1 MGDEIIKVIDKLCQ
15 QFGIAIDWTDQNVLP
30 YLQELAYRY
39 VHYKI
44 VFYSIWAIIGLILVI
59 ISIVICK
66 KFFGKSENKQYE
78 YDFFY
83 EEFYDDHECLCT
95 VLCIVAIILFIIGL
109 AIVIPMIFY
118 IAQCITI
125 PEKLIFDYVSSL
137 LK

>member
-15 QFGIAIDWTDQNVLP
+15 QFGIVIDWTDQNILP

-66 KFFGKSENKQYE
+66 KFFGKSKNER

-95 VLCIVAIILFIIGL
+95 VLWIIAIVLFIAGL
-109 AIVIPMIFY
+109 IIVIPMTFY
-118 IAQCITI
+118 IAECITI
-125 PEKLIFDYVSSL
+125 PEKVIFDYVSSL